1 MQPKPYYGQRKLP
14 LEIKK
19 SNEFV
24 RAQLRIENNALANK
38 IFYFFIR
45 ALDANHFPDVKINA
59 KELASEHLA
68 GVQYKAV
75 KDACRVLHKAG
86 VEKNIFS
93 PAGKEIGFEFDN
105 IFLGVHYLKG
115 VITAKFNPGMRPHL
129 LELKNRFTT
138 LNYFELMDLPSYYSQ
153 RIYELLKS
161 WEKPDGFVELD
172 LESFYDMI
180 SYPKEQRKNFAS
192 LRRKALEQAE
202 KDINTR
208 TELRYSWE
216 PIKEGNK
223 VKGLRF
229 IMGEAGA
236 VTVKK
241 RKNKETEKARKEQT
255 EEARQRAP
263 HLRAASVCRKERGLT
278 GGGTCK
284 LYKSRSQKCKYCL
297 LSGVIPEV
305 EPKLF

>member
-14 LEIKK
+14 LEIRK
-19 SNEFV
+19 SNDLV
-24 RAQLRIENNALANK
+24 RAQLQVENNALANK
-38 IFYFFIR
+38 IFALLVR
-45 ALDANHFPDVKINA
+45 ALDDKFPQVEINA
-59 KELASEHLA
+59 KELTSLA
-68 GVQYKAV
+68 GGGGSQYRAIDEATEVLIKARV
-75 KDACRVLHKAG
+75 KEVYLDSRKKKAF
-86 VEKNIFS
+86 KKSNLFS
-93 PAGKEIGFEFDN
+93 NLIYENGKIQ
-105 IFLGVHYLKG
+105 
-115 VITAKFNPGMRPHL
+115 ARFNTDMKPHL

-138 LNYFELMDLPSYYSQ
+138 LNYFELIALPSFYSQ
-153 RIYELLKS
+153 RIYEILKS
-161 WEKPDGFVELD
+161 WEKPDAFVELD

-180 SYPKEQRKNFAS
+180 SFPTEMRGNFA
-192 LRRKALEQAE
+192 RVRQKALEQAE
-202 KDINTR
+202 KDINAR
-208 TELRYSWE
+208 TDLQYKWE

-263 HLRAASVCRKERGLT
+263 LLRAASVCRKERGLT

-284 LYKSRSQKCKYCL
+284 QYKGRSQKCKYCVK
-297 LSGVIPEV
+297 LSGVTPEV